1 VFIKL
6 IELIWL
12 IVFIELIELTE
23 LNKSIGINMKGG
35 HTMEDRLWHKSY
47 APGVPK
53 ALEYEEIT
61 LSQALTRSAKNFPDH
76 TALNYMGKKITFKEL
91 DGLVNAFARALKEM
105 DIQPGDKVAL
115 CLPNIPQAII
125 ANYAVFRI
133 GAVAVQNN
141 PLYTERELQYQL
153 NDSDSRIIITLTLLI
168 PRVQKI
174 KADTRIEKII
184 GCHIN
189 SYLPFP
195 KKQLF
200 PYVKKDMYRKV
211 ESAEDVTVFKD
222 LIARYSTKPI
232 EDQSKWAEL
241 ANLLYT
247 GGTPGVSKGVMQS
260 NSIISCNVQQFAAW
274 FPELKSGEEVLVG
287 NYPVFHAAGFAT
299 TNLMIWKA
307 WQHLMVPRPDAKI
320 NVELIKKHRPTFV
333 PGVPT
338 MFVGMLADPEFRKLD
353 FSSVKGFFSG
363 AAPLAA
369 DTIRDLK
376 ELTGSTM
383 CEVYGSAETAP
394 FATVTPWGGEVKP
407 GTVGIPIPDTDVKI
421 VDITNPEKELALGEE
436 GEIAIKGP
444 QIMMGYYNKPEE
456 TANVMIGEW
465 FLSGDIG
472 KFDED
477 GYLSVVDRKKDM
489 IIAGG
494 YNIYPVEL
502 DDVLMG
508 HPKIL
513 EACTIGLPHE
523 YRGETVKA
531 FIVVKEGQDLTED
544 EVVKYCKENLAA
556 YKVPKIIEFID
567 ELPKSAVGKIL
578 RRKLKE
584 MEMKKTENK

>member
-1 VFIKL
+1 
-6 IELIWL
+6 
-12 IVFIELIELTE
+12 
-23 LNKSIGINMKGG
+23 MQ
-35 HTMEDRLWHKSY
+35 DRLWHKSY
-47 APGVPK
+47 ASGVKK
-53 ALEYEEIT
+53 ALEYEKVT
-61 LSQALTRSAKNFPDH
+61 LSQALTRSAQNFPDH
-76 TALNYMGKKITFKEL
+76 IALNYMGKKVTFKEL
-91 DGLVNAFARALKEM
+91 DGLVNAFARALQEM
-105 DIQPGDKVAL
+105 GIQPGDKVAL

-153 NDSDSRIIITLTLLI
+153 NDSESRIIITLTLLI
-168 PRVQKI
+168 PRIQKI
-174 KADTRIEKII
+174 KADTKIEKII

-211 ESAEDVTVFKD
+211 EPAENVYVFKD
-222 LIARYSTKPI
+222 LIDRYSTNPV
-232 EDQSKWAEL
+232 EDQSKWDEL
-241 ANLLYT
+241 VNLLYT
-247 GGTPGVSKGVMQS
+247 GGTTGVSKGVMQS
-260 NSIISCNVQQFAAW
+260 NAIISSNVQQFAAW
-274 FPELKSGEEVLVG
+274 FPELNSGEEVLVG

-320 NVELIKKHRPTFV
+320 NVDLIKKYRPTFV

-421 VDITNPEKELALGEE
+421 VDITDPDKELERGEE

-456 TANVMIGEW
+456 TANVMNGDW
-465 FLSGDIG
+465 YLSGDIG

-531 FIVVKEGQDLTED
+531 FIVAKEGQELTED
-544 EVVKYCKENLAA
+544 EVITYCKENLAA
-556 YKVPKIIEFID
+556 YKVPKIFEFID

-578 RRKLKE
+578 RRKLKD
-584 MEMKKTENK
+584 MEMAKTESQ

>member
-1 VFIKL
+1 L

>member
-1 VFIKL
+1 
-6 IELIWL
+6 
-12 IVFIELIELTE
+12 
-23 LNKSIGINMKGG
+23 
-35 HTMEDRLWHKSY
+35 MEERLWHKSY
-47 APGVPK
+47 APDVK
-53 ALEYEEIT
+53 KTLDYERLT
-61 LSQALTRSAKNFPDH
+61 LSEALTRSAGNFPNH

-91 DGLVNAFARALKEM
+91 DGLVNAFARALQ
-105 DIQPGDKVAL
+105 DIGIQPGDKVAL
-115 CLPNIPQAII
+115 CLPNIPQVVI
-125 ANYAVFRI
+125 ANYAVFRL

-153 NDSDSRIIITLTLLI
+153 NDSDSKIIITLTLLI
-168 PRVQKI
+168 PRIQKI
-174 KADTRIEKII
+174 KDDTQIKKII

-200 PYVKKDMYRKV
+200 PFVKKDMYRKV
-211 ESAEDVTVFKD
+211 TPTEDVFVFNE
-222 LIARYSTKPI
+222 LITRYSKEPI
-232 EDQSKWAEL
+232 EDKSKWDEL
-241 ANLLYT
+241 ATLIYT
-247 GGTPGVSKGVMQS
+247 GGTTGVSKGVMLS
-260 NSIISCNVQQFAAW
+260 NSIISSNVQQFAAW
-274 FPELKSGEEVLVG
+274 FPELKSGEERLIG
-287 NYPVFHAAGFAT
+287 NYPMFHSAGFAT

-307 WQHLMVPRPDAKI
+307 FEHLMVPRPDSKI
-320 NVELIKKHRPTFV
+320 NIELIKKYKPTFV

-338 MFVGMLADPEFRKLD
+338 IFVGLLADPEFRKLD
-353 FSSVKGFFSG
+353 LSSVKGFFSG
-363 AAPLAA
+363 AAPLAE

-376 ELTGSTM
+376 ELSGSTM
-383 CEVYGSAETAP
+383 CEVYGSTETAP
-394 FATVTPWGGEVKP
+394 FATVTPWGGKIKP

-421 VDITNPEKELALGEE
+421 VDVENPEKELEIGQE

-444 QIMMGYYNKPEE
+444 QIMTGYYKKPEE
-456 TANVMIGEW
+456 TANVLKNEW
-465 FLSGDIG
+465 YLSGDIG

-477 GYLSVVDRKKDM
+477 GYLCIVDRKKDM

-513 EACTIGLPHE
+513 EACAIGIPHE

-531 FIVVKEGQDLTED
+531 FIVVKEGENLTEED
-544 EVVKYCKENLAA
+544 VSNYCKDNLAA

-578 RRKLKE
+578 RRKLKD
-584 MEMKKTENK
+584 MEIAKIAKQKEASS